1 MFQELTQKS
10 GELIGGLVLE
20 PNSKYRKAI
29 GVLGVALPPAL
40 LIWTFGEG
48 IQNSI
53 SAYYYTKGRD
63 WFVGSLWVIGVF
75 LIFYQFR
82 PRDGR
87 KTASRGHVESGRVDK
102 ALGKVAGVSAVLVAL
117 LPTTPPEGLSQPPI
131 IGMAHG
137 GAAFVAF
144 LSLSLFPLLLFSQ
157 SKKSAGVYKVCGW
170 LMLLSL
176 GLIVAHAFA
185 PESVRQALAPWKPIL
200 VLEWVLIWVFGYSWF
215 RKGQEFDKEA
225 ATGHHVRAVAV

>member
-1 MFQELTQKS
+1 MFQELTQRS

-20 PNSKYRKAI
+20 PNSTYRKAI
-29 GVLGVALPPAL
+29 GILGVALPPAL
-40 LIWTFGEG
+40 LIWALGEG

-53 SAYYYTKGRD
+53 SAYYYTSGRD
-63 WFVGSLWVIGVF
+63 WFVGTLWVIGVF

-82 PRDGR
+82 PRDRR
-87 KTASRGHVESGRVDK
+87 KAASPDRVESGRLDK
-102 ALGKVAGVSAVLVAL
+102 VLGKVAGVCAVLVAL
-117 LPTTPPEGLSQPPI
+117 LPTTPPEGLSQPPL

-144 LSLSLFPLLLFSQ
+144 LSLSLFPLLLFSR
-157 SKKSAGVYKVCGW
+157 STKSARAYKVCGR

-176 GLIVAHAFA
+176 GSIVAYAFA
-185 PESVRQALAPWKPIL
+185 PETVRQAIAPWKPVL

-225 ATGHHVRAVAV
+225 ASGHHVRAAAV